1 MSDKVQR
8 KIHIKW
14 VRSAIAFS
22 YRQKDMVRS
31 LGLRRLNQVVERPD
45 TPQIRGLVAR
55 IPHLVEVVEP
65 VADPFRFSIPEFTLL
80 PPEAKPAKADRRP
93 AEQKA
98 EPVAAEALEGATV
111 EREAREVSA
120 EAAKEKKEEKKEKAA
135 APAKAGKAKKA
146 AKPAAGEKK
155 KAGKAE
161 VKKKPK
167 AAAKSGKSPKSGKK

>member
-1 MSDKVQR
+1 MQR

-80 PPEAKPAKADRRP
+80 PPEAEPAKGDRRP
-93 AEQKA
+93 AEQEA
-98 EPVAAEALEGATV
+98 EPVAGEALEGASV
-111 EREAREVSA
+111 ARDSSEASA
-120 EAAKEKKEEKKEKAA
+120 KAAKEKKKEKAA
-135 APAKAGKAKKA
+135 APARADKAKKA

-155 KAGKAE
+155 KVGKAE
-161 VKKKPK
+161 EKKKPK
-167 AAAKSGKSPKSGKK
+167 TAAKSGKSTKSGKK

>member
-45 TPQIRGLVAR
+45 TPQIRGLLAR
-55 IPHLVEVVEP
+55 IPHLVEVCEP

-80 PPEAKPAKADRRP
+80 PPEAKPAKAARPP
-93 AEQKA
+93 AEEKA

-111 EREAREVSA
+111 EREASEVSA
-120 EAAKEKKEEKKEKAA
+120 EAAKGKKEKKEKAA

-161 VKKKPK
+161 EKKKPK